1 MRQNLENIL
10 FLYCLLQDSVPD
22 YGSFWLLLLVAKCFW
37 FVLPQATKWLETEH
51 YSDFADH

>member
-22 YGSFWLLLLVAKCFW
+22 YGSFWLALLVAKCFW
-37 FVLPQATKWLETEH
+37 FVLPQATK
-51 YSDFADH
+51 